1 MTTRLIINADDYG
14 RTPGISA
21 GIRQAHL
28 QGVVTS
34 TTCMMNLPSVESDLI
49 VALKECPNLGLGV
62 HLNLTYGQP
71 LTDSVKSSIIV
82 NLDGRLP
89 GLEGL
94 LQRLPGLD
102 TDLVE
107 GEWRSQIE
115 QFISLTGN
123 NPTHLDSHHHMSFF
137 TRDLFSLMLRL
148 ATQYECAI
156 RYPLQDGVVVTG
168 IPDELAS
175 EMATFLPDL
184 LQNTSIRHPNGFIT
198 TFYDEGI
205 SLEEMFSILDGL
217 SNGTFEIMTHPGFV
231 GVVLDSTYNIQREI
245 ELKVLTDPQLS
256 KRIEK
261 RGIELIHFG
270 EI

>member
-49 VALKECPNLGLGV
+49 VAMKECPNLGLGV
-62 HLNLTYGQP
+62 HLNMTYGQP
-71 LTDSVKSSIIV
+71 LTDTVKLSKFV
-82 NLDGRLP
+82 NADGRLP
-89 GLEGL
+89 GLEGFL
-94 LQRLPGLD
+94 ERLPRLE

-115 QFISLTGN
+115 RFISSTGKK
-123 NPTHLDSHHHMSFF
+123 PTHLDSHHHMSYF
-137 TRDLFSLMLRL
+137 TRDLFSLMLDL
-148 ATQYECAI
+148 ARDYECAI
-156 RYPLQDGVVVTG
+156 RYPLQDGLVVTG
-168 IPDELAS
+168 IPDELTS
-175 EMATFLPDL
+175 DMAKFLPDL

-217 SNGTFEIMTHPGFV
+217 TDGTFEIMTHPGFV
-231 GVVLDSTYNIQREI
+231 GIGLDSAYNMQREI
-245 ELKVLTDPQLS
+245 ELKVLTTPKLR
-256 KRIEK
+256 KEIEI

-270 EI
+270 DI

>member
-34 TTCMMNLPSVESDLI
+34 TTCMMNLPSVGSDLI
-49 VALKECPNLGLGV
+49 VAMKECPDLGLGV

-82 NLDGRLP
+82 NMDGRLL

-94 LQRLPGLD
+94 LERLPRLEMD
-102 TDLVE
+102 QVE
-107 GEWRSQIE
+107 GEWRAQVE
-115 QFISLTGN
+115 RFVTVTGKY
-123 NPTHLDSHHHMSFF
+123 PTHLDSHHHMSFF
-137 TRDLFSLMLRL
+137 TRELFSLMIRL
-148 ATQYECAI
+148 AGEYGCAI
-156 RYPLQDGVVVTG
+156 RYPLQDGVVVAG
-168 IPDELAS
+168 IPDVLTS
-175 EMATFLPDL
+175 GMATFIPDL

-205 SLEEMFSILDGL
+205 SLEEMFSIL
-217 SNGTFEIMTHPGFV
+217 FEIMTHPGFV
-231 GVVLDSTYNIQREI
+231 GVGLDSAYNLQREI
-245 ELKVLTDPQLS
+245 ELKVLTDPQLR
-256 KRIEK
+256 KGIEK
-261 RGIELIHFG
+261 RGIELIHFA